1 MNLSTDDLIHRYFDG
16 LLSAGE
22 FAELNRRL
30 KSENSAALRYAEIAQ
45 LHQALNDGFST
56 GTLEHRSSES
66 SESLESSEKAAIIDH
81 PSSFGMNWKM
91 LAASVVLIASLL
103 FFTQKEEVVPE
114 VAETQTSAE
123 LQDSGYAVLTRVVD
137 ADWQSTSLQQGDLLG
152 AESFSLKSGLAQIE
166 FLSGVS
172 LVVEGDAEFEIIS
185 SEEMHLHRGKLRAHV
200 PEHAIGF
207 QIHTPRGT
215 ALDLGTEF
223 ALDLSDETCELHVLD
238 GEVEWHPNDDI
249 ETLVTGGKG
258 LRVSEGEG
266 KTAAI
271 AAEPDRFT
279 SPNQLASQFATRQE
293 KRFLD
298 WQKSISQLDY
308 LVAHFPFSK
317 EGPWNRQLTPSSE
330 NQPVGSIVAAEKV
343 IGRWPGKEALDFSP
357 NGSRVRVTVPGEF
370 SQITFATWARIDSL
384 DRQFNALF
392 LTDNYESGEPH
403 WQLTSDGRLFFSI
416 RLEEEKKLHHIH
428 YSPRVW
434 DHSRTQQW
442 LHLVTTYDTATR
454 TAVHYLNGEEI
465 ARDQAPAD
473 KAIEAIRIGNAQ
485 IGNWGL
491 PTKSDPGFAVRNLN
505 GRLDEF
511 AIFSAALSP
520 AEVQSLYQSGKP

>member
-1 MNLSTDDLIHRYFDG
+1 MNASTDDLIHRHFDG
-16 LLSAGE
+16 LLSAEE

-30 KSENSAALRYAEIAQ
+30 KSDDSAALRFAEMAQ
-45 LHQALNDGFST
+45 LHQALCDGFST
-56 GTLEHRSSES
+56 GMLERR
-66 SESLESSEKAAIIDH
+66 SSEKATIIDH
-81 PSSFGMNWKM
+81 PSSFKMNWGM
-91 LAASVVLIASLL
+91 MAASVAVIASVW
-103 FFTQKEEVVPE
+103 FFTQRKDSVPPLP
-114 VAETQTSAE
+114 VAQADPPAE

-137 ADWQSTSLQQGDLLG
+137 ADWQSNSLQQGDLLG

-172 LVVEGDAEFEIIS
+172 LVVEGDVEFEIIS
-185 SEEMHLHRGKLRAHV
+185 SQEMHLHRGKLRAHV
-200 PEHAIGF
+200 PQHAIGF

-223 ALDLSDETCELHVLD
+223 ALDLSEEDCELHVLD
-238 GEVEWHPNDDI
+238 GEVEWHPADDI

-258 LRVSEGEG
+258 LRVSDG
-266 KTAAI
+266 KPAAI
-271 AAEPDRFT
+271 NAEPARFT
-279 SPNQLASQFATRQE
+279 SPNQLASQFANRQE

-298 WQKSISQLDY
+298 WKESISRLDN
-308 LVAHFPFSK
+308 LVAHFPFSQK
-317 EGPWNRQLTPSSE
+317 GPWNRQLTPSSLD
-330 NQPVGSIVAAEKV
+330 QPIGSIVAAEKV
-343 IGRWPGKEALDFSP
+343 SGRWPGKEALDFSP

-384 DRQFNALF
+384 DRQYNALF
-392 LTDNYESGEPH
+392 LADNYESGEPH
-403 WQLTSDGRLFFSI
+403 WQLTSDGCLFFSI

-473 KAIEAIRIGNAQ
+473 KAVEAIRIGNAQ

-511 AIFSAALSP
+511 AIFSSALSP

>member
-1 MNLSTDDLIHRYFDG
+1 MNLSTEELIHRHFDD
-16 LLSAGE
+16 LLTEQE

-30 KSENSAALRYAEIAQ
+30 RSEDTAAQQFAEYAQ
-45 LHQALNDGFST
+45 LHQALGDGFSS
-56 GTLEHRSSES
+56 GTLERRISEPFKS
-66 SESLESSEKAAIIDH
+66 AAIIDYPLG
-81 PSSFGMNWKM
+81 PSNEKFFPDWKL
-91 LAASVVLIASLL
+91 LAASVVLIASIW
-103 FFTQKEEVVPE
+103 FFTQKDEETPE
-114 VAETQTSAE
+114 VAQPTIE

-137 ADWQSTSLQQGDLLG
+137 AEWQSNSLQQGDFLG
-152 AESFSLKSGLAQIE
+152 AETFSLKSGLAQIE

-172 LVVEGDAEFEIIS
+172 LVVEGEAEFEIIS
-185 SEEMHLHRGKLRAHV
+185 SDEMSFHRGKLRAHV

-207 QIHTPRGT
+207 QIHTQQGT

-223 ALDLSDETCELHVLD
+223 ALDLTSGQCELHVLD
-238 GEVEWHPNDDI
+238 GEVEWHPRDDI

-258 LRVSEGEG
+258 LRVSEG
-266 KTAAI
+266 KSSFI
-271 AAEPDRFT
+271 LAEPARFT
-279 SPNQLASQFATRQE
+279 SSSQLTSQLASLQE
-293 KRFLD
+293 KRFYD
-298 WQKSISQLDY
+298 WQKSISQLDH
-308 LVAHFPFSK
+308 LVAHFPFLK
-317 EGPWNRQLTPSSE
+317 EGPWNRQLTPSSVSH
-330 NQPVGSIVAAEKV
+330 PVGSIVAAEKV
-343 IGRWPGKEALDFSP
+343 SGRWPGKEALDFSP

-384 DRQFNALF
+384 DRQYNALF
-392 LTDNYESGEPH
+392 LTENYEPGEPH

-416 RLEEEKKLHHIH
+416 RLEEEQKLHHIH
-428 YSPRVW
+428 YSPSVW

-465 ARDQAPAD
+465 ARDQAPED
-473 KAIEAIRIGNAQ
+473 KAVEVIRIGDAQ

-511 AIFSAALSP
+511 AIFSSALTP